1 MDLGIA
7 GRRAVVCGSSRG
19 LGRACA
25 EALVDAGVHVVANGR
40 DEAGVEA
47 TAAALRERA
56 VAAGHPGVAIDAVA
70 ADLTTAAG
78 RDALLAVAPA
88 PDILVTNGAGPAPG
102 LFADHD
108 VEAWRAAVEGSMLA
122 PLDLIR
128 RVLPAMRERRFG
140 RVVLITS
147 AMVKSPHPLMAL
159 SIGPRTG
166 LTGVAKAVSREVAAD
181 GVTVNCLLPERF
193 DTDRQRHMAE
203 LAMAVTGATWEEA
216 RAEQVASIA
225 AGRLGRPE
233 ELGATCAFLC
243 SVHAGYISGQNLQL
257 DGGSYEGLI

>member
-7 GRRAVVCGSSRG
+7 GRRAVVCASSRG

-25 EALVDAGVHVVANGR
+25 EALAAEGVDIVVNGR
-40 DEAGVEA
+40 DPSTVESTATDLRARFGVDV
-47 TAAALRERA
+47 T
-56 VAAGHPGVAIDAVA
+56 AVA
-70 ADLTTAAG
+70 ADITTDEG
-78 RDALLAVAPA
+78 RDALLAAGPT

-108 VEAWRAAVEGSMLA
+108 LDAWRTAVEASLLT

-128 RVLPAMRERRFG
+128 RVLPAMRQRRFG
-140 RVVLITS
+140 RIVLITS
-147 AMVKSPHPLMAL
+147 AMVKSPHPLMTL
-159 SIGPRTG
+159 SVGPRAG
-166 LTGVAKAVSREVAAD
+166 LTGVAKAISKEVVAD
-181 GVTVNCLLPERF
+181 GVTVNALLPERF
-193 DTDRQRHMAE
+193 DTDRQRSMAE
-203 LAMAVTGATWEEA
+203 LAMAVTGVTWEEA

-233 ELGATCAFLC
+233 ELGAACAFLC
-243 SVHAGYISGQNLQL
+243 SVHAGYLTGQNLQL